1 MIGFAVSSFR
11 ENSWSGLI
19 SQGIGTSMLQV
30 PNIMKH
36 PIILLPQIISSIVV
50 AVISTALDLR
60 CNIEGGGMGTSGL
73 VGIFGIIDASQD
85 QIKTWKF
92 VVGIILCLFIIPAVV
107 SLGVSELM
115 RMKGW
120 IQTNYMKLEN

>member
-1 MIGFAVSSFR
+1 MSNLTLF
-11 ENSWSGLI
+11 
-19 SQGIGTSMLQV
+19 
-30 PNIMKH
+30 
-36 PIILLPQIISSIVV
+36 
-50 AVISTALDLR
+50 
-60 CNIEGGGMGTSGL
+60 
-73 VGIFGIIDASQD
+73 GIFGIIDASQD